1 MATKTL
7 VKARASTSTT
17 KTVKRVVAP
26 AKVVKKAVVAKAAA
40 KPVKRAAA
48 SSNTPAPLKPCRRT
62 FTATEQM
69 DMYAESAGIDRKQVK
84 AVLAV
89 QQRLLYA
96 SLMPGGIGAIKMM
109 GINFKSIKKPAV
121 KMPAIKKGAMT
132 KGFGGVEVVSPG
144 RAAFTKPAKMMFK
157 ARALKALKDALI
169 V

>member
-7 VKARASTSTT
+7 VKARASTATT
-17 KTVKRVVAP
+17 KTVKRVAAP
-26 AKVVKKAVVAKAAA
+26 AKVVKKAVVSKAAA

-48 SSNTPAPLKPCRRT
+48 ATPAPLKPCRRT

-109 GINFKSIKKPAV
+109 GINFKSLKKPAV